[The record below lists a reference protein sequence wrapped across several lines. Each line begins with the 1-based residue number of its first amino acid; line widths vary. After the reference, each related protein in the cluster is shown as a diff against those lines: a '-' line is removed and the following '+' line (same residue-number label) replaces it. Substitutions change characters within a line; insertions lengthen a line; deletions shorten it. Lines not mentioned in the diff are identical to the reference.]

1 MKIQK
6 TLGGQPTASG
16 STSLSTTARGLPP
29 ELATA
34 AVQSLGSLALTV
46 SFVMV
51 AVGLLDALYRRAMVP
66 GAPPTRW
73 GLLAISVALSLILYF
88 ACRRGLLEPA
98 RLLDLGAVYQVLVG
112 LLVAMHFHSFP
123 LPMPVG
129 TIGGWAPVAVWMLL
143 YPLIVPT
150 STKRAVVGALATA
163 AMDPLGFALVA
174 GRPFSQWTA
183 WLVNILIAAVISPIA
198 SRIAFRVSME
208 LVRAR
213 EMGSYQLIERIGQ
226 GGMGE
231 VWRAQHRLLARSS
244 VIKLIRPELLGAA
257 GSKQG
262 EEVTRRFEREARAT
276 AALRSPHTIEVYD
289 FGTTRDGTFYYV
301 MEHLQGFSLEA
312 LVKRFG
318 PVPQERAVS
327 ILRQTSESLAE
338 AHVHGLIHRDV
349 KPANIF
355 VSRRGLEVDFG
366 KVLDFG
372 LVKPVDEGRANVH
385 LTAAEAIVGTPAYI
399 APELAL
405 GGGGVVDARA
415 DLYALGCVGYWLLT
429 GRLVFE
435 SSNAMQMMVDHI
447 RTPPVPPSQRASQPI
462 APALE
467 QLILRCLAK
476 DAADRPPSALALRDE
491 LVALGLEPQWT
502 TPRAAEWWSAH
513 PPEAA
518 EPAHTDEA
526 RAAWA
531 SRETL
536 ALVSA
541 RRP

>member
-1 MKIQK
+1 MKIHK
-6 TLGGQPTASG
+6 TLAGPATASG
-16 STSLSTTARGLPP
+16 ASSRASTAHGLPP

-51 AVGLLDALYRRAMVP
+51 AVGLLDTLYRRAMVA
-66 GAPPTRW
+66 GAAPTRW
-73 GLLAISVALSLILYF
+73 DLIALTVALSLTLYF

-112 LLVAMHFHSFP
+112 LLIGMHFHSLP
-123 LPMPVG
+123 LHVPVG
-129 TIGGWAPVAVWMLL
+129 TVGGWAPVAVWMLL

-150 STKRAVVGALATA
+150 STRRAVLGALATA
-163 AMDPLGFALVA
+163 AMDPLAYALVA
-174 GRPFSQWTA
+174 SAPFTRWMP
-183 WLVNILIAAVISPIA
+183 WLVNIAIAAVISPIA

-213 EMGSYQLIERIGQ
+213 EMGSYQLMERIGR

-231 VWRAQHRLLARSS
+231 VWRAHHRLLARSS

-257 GSKQG
+257 GSRQG
-262 EEVTRRFEREARAT
+262 QELLRRFEREARAT

-301 MEHLQGFSLEA
+301 MEYLQGFSLEA

-318 PVPQERAVS
+318 AVPQERAVS
-327 ILRQTSESLAE
+327 ILRQASESLAE
-338 AHVHGLIHRDV
+338 AHLAGLLHRDV

-355 VSRRGLEVDFG
+355 VSRRGLEVDFV

-372 LVKPVDEGRANVH
+372 LVKPLGEARADVH
-385 LTAAEAIVGTPAYI
+385 LTAAETVVGTPAYI

-405 GGGGVVDARA
+405 GGGGEVDARA
-415 DLYALGCVGYWLLT
+415 DIYALGCVGYWLLT

-447 RTPPVPPSQRASQPI
+447 RTPPVPPSQRATQPI

-467 QLILRCLAK
+467 RLILRCLAK
-476 DAADRPPSALALRDE
+476 DPEDRPRSALALRDD
-491 LVALGLEPQWT
+491 LAALGLEPQWGAA
-502 TPRAAEWWSAH
+502 RAAEWWSAH
-513 PPEAA
+513 PPEASTPDPAAA
-518 EPAHTDEA
+518 E

-531 SRETL
+531 ARETL
-536 ALVSA
+536 ALGGEA
-541 RRP
+541 RE

>member
-6 TLGGQPTASG
+6 TLGSHPGSSG
-16 STSLSTTARGLPP
+16 ATSGTTGARGLPP
-29 ELATA
+29 ELASA

-46 SFVMV
+46 SIVMV
-51 AVGLLDALYRRAMVP
+51 AVGLLDALYRRAMIP
-66 GAPPTRW
+66 GAAPTRW
-73 GLLAISVALSLILYF
+73 DLIALSAFLSLALYF
-88 ACRRGLLEPA
+88 ACRRGSLEPA
-98 RLLDLGAVYQVLVG
+98 RLLDLGAVYQVMVG
-112 LLVAMHFHSFP
+112 LLIAMHFHSFP
-123 LPMPVG
+123 LPVPVG

-150 STKRAVVGALATA
+150 STRRAVAGALATA
-163 AMDPLGFALVA
+163 AMDPLGYWLAAPGPFAIWN
-174 GRPFSQWTA
+174 S

-213 EMGSYQLIERIGQ
+213 EMGSYQLMEKIGQ

-231 VWRAQHRLLARSS
+231 VWRANHRLLARSS
-244 VIKLIRPELLGAA
+244 VIKLIRPELLGTA
-257 GSKQG
+257 GSRQG
-262 EEVTRRFEREARAT
+262 EEVLRRFEREARAT

-301 MEHLQGFSLEA
+301 MEYLDGFSLEA
-312 LVKRFG
+312 LVSRFG
-318 PVPQERAVS
+318 AVPQERAIS
-327 ILRQTSESLAE
+327 ILRQASESLAE
-338 AHVHGLIHRDV
+338 AHQAGLIHRDV

-355 VSRRGLEVDFG
+355 VSRRGLDVDFV

-372 LVKPVDEGRANVH
+372 LVKPLGEGRADVH

-405 GGGGVVDARA
+405 AGGSEVDARA

-429 GRLVFE
+429 GHLVFE
-435 SSNAMQMMVDHI
+435 SKNPMQMMVDHI
-447 RTPPVPPSQRASQPI
+447 RTPPVPPSQRSPQPI

-467 QLILRCLAK
+467 RLILRCLAK

-491 LVALGLEPQWT
+491 LRALGLEEQWT
-502 TPRAAEWWSAH
+502 APRAAEWWRAH

-518 EPAHTDEA
+518 PAPQADDA

-536 ALVSA
+536 ALA
-541 RRP
+541 ERRL